1 MTREQ
6 LLIKIE
12 QIKDKLT
19 YYEEKLDKVTPH
31 RPSVSEHKE
40 WNGKTK
46 QMDITKEYFCWY
58 CGGQLRKG
66 TKKHKCGYLV
76 DWNGILDKEE
86 KLC

>member
-19 YYEEKLDKVTPH
+19 KYEVMLDKITPH
-31 RPSVSEHKE
+31 RPIIQGVH
-40 WNGKTK
+40 N
-46 QMDITKEYFCWY
+46 KEYFCGY
-58 CGGQLRKG
+58 CGEQLIKG

-76 DWNGILDKEE
+76 DWNGIVEKEE
-86 KLC
+86 E